1 MDVFVGKDPIPEHE
15 SILITDLGEATPLK
29 LFLKIKPP
37 KMSSDTNPQPPF

>member
-15 SILITDLGEATPLK
+15 SILITDLGGATPLK